1 MDKVLRHSHRVLEE
15 VLTSQDIAIDMTM
28 GAGNDTLVL
37 AKLAKKVYAFDIQ
50 KEAFEKAKENLK
62 EFNNIEYILDSHD
75 NVLNY
80 VKENVKAVIFN
91 LGYFPGGDKTITTK
105 ADTTLL
111 AIEKVLS
118 ILDKKGVCAICLYP
132 GHKEGKVE
140 SEKVLE
146 YVKGLNQKEFEVL
159 KYEFINQ
166 INEPPFL
173 IAIEKR

>member
-1 MDKVLRHSHRVLEE
+1 MKNKKKIRKKDKNKKDIIVSIDDKE
-15 VLTSQDIAIDMTM
+15 VTDYTS
-28 GAGNDTLVL
+28 L
-37 AKLAKKVYAFDIQ
+37 
-50 KEAFEKAKENLK
+50 
-62 EFNNIEYILDSHD
+62 
-75 NVLNY
+75 
-80 VKENVKAVIFN
+80 
-91 LGYFPGGDKTITTK
+91 
-105 ADTTLL
+105 
-111 AIEKVLS
+111 LS

-166 INEPPFL
+166 VNEPPFL